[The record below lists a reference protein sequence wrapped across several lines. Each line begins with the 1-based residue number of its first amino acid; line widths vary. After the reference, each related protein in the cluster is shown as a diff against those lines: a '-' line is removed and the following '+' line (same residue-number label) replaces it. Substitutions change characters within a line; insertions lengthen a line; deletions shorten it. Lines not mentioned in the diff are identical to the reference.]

1 MVVISGWREHGYFC
15 CLYFL
20 EVFFSFWKHYLSN
33 RCLLEENESIQNH
46 NHLKPISHQAMA
58 TVNTLVPI
66 LHENECTH
74 INTSLYFKNV
84 YSDICITCEKK
95 LLCVCGDRV
104 LLCCLGCSAVAWW
117 QLTVALLSQAQAV
130 PPKPPKQL
138 ELQAYATI
146 CSCFLNGF

>member
-1 MVVISGWREHGYFC
+1 MNLKSKWWLFLGEENMDIFVVYI
-15 CLYFL
+15 FL
-20 EVFFSFWKHYLSN
+20 RFFFSFWKHYLSN

-95 LLCVCGDRV
+95 LFLCVWRQGLT
-104 LLCCLGCSAVAWW
+104 LLPRLQCSGMMTAHCS
-117 QLTVALLSQAQAV
+117 LTLPGSGSPA
-130 PPKPPKQL
+130 
-138 ELQAYATI
+138 
-146 CSCFLNGF
+146 